1 VVLLGYEINWHTN
14 AGDSIL
20 KSPFY
25 QKWSQYTFT
34 ELTVAPNIAQ
44 IKLDIGAAKAS
55 NESASVINYLCWLV
69 RVVALIA

>member
-1 VVLLGYEINWHTN
+1 MLGYEINWHTN
-14 AGDSIL
+14 AGDPIL

-25 QKWSQYTFT
+25 QKYSQYTLT
-34 ELTVAPNIAQ
+34 ELTAPPMVAM
-44 IKLDIGAAKAS
+44 IKLDIGQARAS